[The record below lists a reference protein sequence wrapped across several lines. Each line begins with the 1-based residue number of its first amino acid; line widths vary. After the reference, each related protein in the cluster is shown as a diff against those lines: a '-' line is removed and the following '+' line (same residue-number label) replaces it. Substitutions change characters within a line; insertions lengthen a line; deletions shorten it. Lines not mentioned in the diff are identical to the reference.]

1 VQIRSASELCIPV
14 KVHSF
19 VSVRHWHTSCA
30 KLSTLHS
37 HVLEG
42 VLRMLFM
49 CISRP
54 RATVQRRF
62 AGRQRR
68 LLTTL
73 TKEVRHWAAK
83 LAIQT
88 YNGPGHR
95 HTPPLAPPARAL
107 APPLTVGLPEA
118 ETMHFENI
126 GWPNWPFF
134 CDVGQ
139 TDFI

>member
-1 VQIRSASELCIPV
+1 
-14 KVHSF
+14 
-19 VSVRHWHTSCA
+19 
-30 KLSTLHS
+30 
-37 HVLEG
+37 
-42 VLRMLFM
+42 MLFM

-54 RATVQRRF
+54 RATVLRRL

-73 TKEVRHWAAK
+73 AKEVRHWAAK

-95 HTPPLAPPARAL
+95 HTPPLAPPARTL

-118 ETMHFENI
+118 ETMHVIQVPCVHAVSQQAVF
-126 GWPNWPFF
+126 
-134 CDVGQ
+134 
-139 TDFI
+139 